1 MEKSCHS
8 SGDST
13 SNNNSSSNSNSNYQQ
28 HHHQNNSSSSSN
40 SRDQYLKQ
48 LNRFSHKISKDSK
61 PPPIGKYPLDLHHHH
76 QQQQQSQQQQQQ
88 QQPPV
93 YNINKNDF
101 RDVVQKLTGSPA
113 HERNFSTPPPIH
125 PPKPQS
131 SRLQRIRPPPL
142 AHLSPRPPPPLANTI
157 LPPTTSTTATTA
169 VAAGGATNV
178 ATFANNAVN
187 INSAGNF
194 VGNNNGRPVTP
205 LSPLPPFPAVHAAA
219 ESPISAYMRYLQ
231 SSMSTVDSDS
241 KRFSSGL
248 SPLVSPRWNNPNSL
262 QPQVSPRWNNNNN
275 NNNAGPLQPPPPQ
288 PQLQSQLQQQILFPS
303 STAAMSPSQ
312 FLMPSSPLPFGKL
325 PSPRSPYPLLSPTFL
340 FSPTS
345 GQLGFPQFPPSPRLP
360 LSSPRWRDL

>member
-13 SNNNSSSNSNSNYQQ
+13 SNNSSSNSNYNQ
-28 HHHQNNSSSSSN
+28 HHHQNNNSSN
-40 SRDQYLKQ
+40 GRDQYLKQ
-48 LNRFSHKISKDSK
+48 LNRISHKISKDSR
-61 PPPIGKYPLDLHHHH
+61 PPPIRRYPLDLHHN
-76 QQQQQSQQQQQQ
+76 QQQQQQQLQQSQQQQQQ
-88 QQPPV
+88 HQPPV

-142 AHLSPRPPPPLANTI
+142 AHLSPRPPAPLANTI
-157 LPPTTSTTATTA
+157 LPPPTA
-169 VAAGGATNV
+169 AATGGAANV
-178 ATFANNAVN
+178 ATLANNAVN

-194 VGNNNGRPVTP
+194 VGNNNGRSVSP

-231 SSMSTVDSDS
+231 GSMSTVDSES

-248 SPLVSPRWNNPNSL
+248 SPLVSPRWNNLNSL
-262 QPQVSPRWNNNNN
+262 QPQVSPRWNNN
-275 NNNAGPLQPPPPQ
+275 AGPLRPPPQ
-288 PQLQSQLQQQILFPS
+288 QPQSQSHLQQQQQILLPS
-303 STAAMSPSQ
+303 PTAAMSPSQ

-360 LSSPRWRDL
+360 VSSPRWRDL